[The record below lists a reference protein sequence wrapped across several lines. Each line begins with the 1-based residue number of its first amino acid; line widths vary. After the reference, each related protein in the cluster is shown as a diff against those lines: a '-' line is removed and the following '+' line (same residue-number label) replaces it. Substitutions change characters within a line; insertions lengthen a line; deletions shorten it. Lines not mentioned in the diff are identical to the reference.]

1 MDIFAQVIIQYVA
14 EILGLLIIT
23 AIGILGAAL
32 LKKINENSKLTNISK
47 ASEQVI
53 GATQETVRRLQQ
65 TLVDS
70 WKENAVDGKL
80 TAEQVVELKKKVLE
94 ITLEQLG
101 QPILDLLAA
110 AKIDIEAMITN
121 AAESYINQLKR
132 EESEFNL

>member
-1 MDIFAQVIIQYVA
+1 MDIFVQVIIQYVA

-32 LKKINENSKLTNISK
+32 LKKLNQSSKLGNISEATK
-47 ASEQVI
+47 QVI
-53 GATQETVRRLQQ
+53 EATCETVRRLQQ
-65 TLVDS
+65 TLVDE
-70 WKENAVDGKL
+70 WKSSSPDGKL
-80 TAEQVVELKKKVLE
+80 TPQQVVELKQKVVT

-101 QPILDLLAA
+101 QPVLDLLAA

>member
-32 LKKINENSKLTNISK
+32 LKKLNQSSKLGNISEATK
-47 ASEQVI
+47 QVI
-53 GATQETVRRLQQ
+53 EATCETVRRLQQ
-65 TLVDS
+65 TLVDG
-70 WKENAVDGKL
+70 WKEASPDGKL
-80 TAEQVVELKKKVLE
+80 TPEQVVELKQKVVT

-101 QPILDLLAA
+101 QPVLDLLAA

-132 EESEFNL
+132 EDSEFNL

>member
-32 LKKINENSKLTNISK
+32 LKKLNQSSKLGNISEATK
-47 ASEQVI
+47 QVI
-53 GATQETVRRLQQ
+53 EATCETVRRLQQ
-65 TLVDS
+65 TLVDG
-70 WKENAVDGKL
+70 WKEASPDGKL
-80 TAEQVVELKKKVLE
+80 TPEQVVELKQKVVT

-101 QPILDLLAA
+101 QPVLDLLAA

>member
-32 LKKINENSKLTNISK
+32 LKKLNQNSKLGNISEATK
-47 ASEQVI
+47 QVI
-53 GATQETVRRLQQ
+53 EATCETVRRLQQ
-65 TLVDS
+65 TLVDG
-70 WKENAVDGKL
+70 WKEASPDHKL
-80 TAEQVVELKKKVLE
+80 TPEQVVELKQKVVT

-110 AKIDIEAMITN
+110 AKIDVEAMITN

-132 EESEFNL
+132 EEPEFSL

>member
-23 AIGILGAAL
+23 AISILGAAL
-32 LKKINENSKLTNISK
+32 LKKLNQSSKLGNISEATK
-47 ASEQVI
+47 QVI
-53 GATQETVRRLQQ
+53 EATCETVRRLQQ
-65 TLVDS
+65 TLVDG
-70 WKENAVDGKL
+70 WKETSPEGKL
-80 TAEQVVELKKKVLE
+80 TPEQIVELKQKVVT

-101 QPILDLLAA
+101 QPVLDLLAA

>member
-1 MDIFAQVIIQYVA
+1 MDIFLNVIIQYVA

-23 AIGILGAAL
+23 VIGVLGAAL

-70 WKENAVDGKL
+70 WKESAVDGKL

-101 QPILDLLAA
+101 QPVLDLLAA
-110 AKIDIEAMITN
+110 AKIDVESMITN
-121 AAESYINQLKR
+121 AAESYINQTKQL
-132 EESEFNL
+132 SWPV

>member
-1 MDIFAQVIIQYVA
+1 MDIFIQVIIQYVA

-32 LKKINENSKLTNISK
+32 LKKLNQSSKLGNISEATK
-47 ASEQVI
+47 QVI
-53 GATQETVRRLQQ
+53 GATCETVRRLQQ
-65 TLVDS
+65 TLVDG
-70 WKENAVDGKL
+70 WKEASPDGKL
-80 TAEQVVELKKKVLE
+80 TPEQIVELKQKVIS

-121 AAESYINQLKR
+121 AAESYINQLKK
-132 EESEFNL
+132 ESEFSL